1 MRITSGV
8 GPGVGMGVGFLG
20 IFGSFGLSGLL
31 IGCGDNFE
39 PAPEP
44 GNTTCTPT
52 PPALPAAGPL
62 IDPLAAPLEGCVEGG
77 LENLPGRWFLT
88 AGVAGFS
95 FEYPKF
101 EGTCE
106 AGFRRAF
113 VTDDPDASD
122 GNSTHTWSDG
132 TRIFMRSYF
141 RFDIPNVGTFE
152 FAEALTACMRPN
164 GTLTAHQ
171 ASFDPDRGV
180 RGTSLTGRRFAPRD
194 VAPSGLTQLGELGQQ
209 ASGAPMP
216 VYNLVIDGGLAYTA
230 GPLGFDV
237 VDVSNPAAPRHL
249 GHVDGAF
256 NDIRVVRGGGKVVAY
271 AAPLYGAETAIIDAT
286 DPESPVLASVIPE
299 YSHSVQVQT
308 VGASTYL
315 YLANYTNA
323 VPVFD
328 VTDPLTPMPLGQ
340 AVIPGPE
347 AGVHDLTVDGD
358 KLYVNYTTGGFVALD
373 VSGGLDAAEEI
384 GRRSSPYSHASWSG
398 TAGGRKIL
406 LHGDEGM
413 TGIGGAF
420 LSVLDG
426 DPASPTFMQEIGR
439 YQSRPEVGIHN
450 IQLVGDKV
458 YLSYYQD
465 GVRIIDLSTPTSPR
479 EVAHFNTWREESAFG
494 GPFEGAIGIRVA
506 GGRIYVGDMERGL
519 LILAEQP

>member
-1 MRITSGV
+1 MRTTSGV
-8 GPGVGMGVGFLG
+8 GPGVGFLG
-20 IFGSFGLSGLL
+20 IFLSFGLSGLL
-31 IGCGDNFE
+31 IGCGDNSE

-44 GNTTCTPT
+44 RDLACAPT

-62 IDPLAAPLEGCVEGG
+62 IDPFAAPLEGCVEGG
-77 LENLPGRWFLT
+77 LQNLPGRWFVS
-88 AGVAGFS
+88 AGGAGFAY
-95 FEYPKF
+95 EYPKF
-101 EGTCE
+101 EGSCE
-106 AGFRRAF
+106 AGFRRSF
-113 VTDDPDASD
+113 VTDDTDASD
-122 GNSTHTWSDG
+122 GKSTHTWSDG
-132 TRIFMRSYF
+132 TRIFVRSYR

-152 FAEALTACMRPN
+152 FANALTACMRPD
-164 GTLTAHQ
+164 GTLVAHQ
-171 ASFDPDRGV
+171 ANFDPDRGL
-180 RGTSLTGRRFAPRD
+180 RGTSMTGRRFAPRD
-194 VAPSGLTQLGELGQQ
+194 VAMSGLTLLGELGLQ
-209 ASGAPMP
+209 SNGKPMP
-216 VYNLVIDGGLAYTA
+216 VYNLVIEGGLAYTA

-256 NDIRVVRGGGKVVAY
+256 NDVRVVRGGGKVVAY
-271 AAPLYGAETAIIDAT
+271 AAPLYDAETAIIDAT
-286 DPESPVLASVIPE
+286 DPAHPVLASVIPE

-308 VGASTYL
+308 TIGGSSYL

-328 VTDPLTPMPLGQ
+328 VTDPLTPMSLGQ

-358 KLYVNYTTGGFVALD
+358 KLYVNYTTEGFVALD
-373 VSGGLDAAEEI
+373 VSAGLEAAEEI
-384 GRRSSPYSHASWSG
+384 GRRRSPYSHASWSG
-398 TAGGRKIL
+398 FAGGRKIL

-426 DPASPTFMQEIGR
+426 DTASPTFMQEIGR

-479 EVAHFNTWREESAFG
+479 EVAHFNTWREESAYG
-494 GPFEGAIGIRVA
+494 GPFEGAIGIRVV
-506 GGRIYVGDMERGL
+506 GGRIYVGDMQRGL
-519 LILAEQP
+519 LILTE